1 MRGRAARQGPRGVAK
16 RSPAAILRRAPDDR
30 RGPPLTAAIDL
41 HTCTGAVL
49 PQTRLSPE
57 AVPPPALVPRI
68 LGQHGAGER
77 AGPLLLI
84 VAGMHGNEPG
94 GVEAVGRVFERLGS
108 GNVPIRG
115 EIVALSGNRP
125 ALAAGVRYVGE
136 DLNRL
141 WTEGQVARLRA
152 LDTPPPGGEE
162 LEQWELLRALD
173 DLLRDRPDVLVL
185 DLHSTSGPG
194 APFSCISDTLRS
206 RALALSLP
214 LPLILGIE
222 EAIRGTLL
230 DHMER
235 EGKAML
241 LVEGGQHDH
250 ADTAGNLEA
259 AIWLILKELGMLPE
273 SSALAEPEVDL
284 VQFRL
289 RLNRATRGL
298 PRVLEVVHRHEIRDG
313 DDFLMDPGHS
323 NFDRLARGT
332 PLAASSAGPV
342 VAPLPGLLLMPLY
355 QPQGTDGFLVGRPI
369 RRSWLGI
376 STWLRALR
384 VDRLLRR
391 LPGVTPHPVLAERV
405 EVDPAVARWG
415 TVQLFHLAG
424 FRLLPSPDDKLR
436 FSRRPEPRRRR
447 G

>member
-1 MRGRAARQGPRGVAK
+1 MAEV
-16 RSPAAILRRAPDDR
+16 D
-30 RGPPLTAAIDL
+30 T
-41 HTCTGAVL
+41 
-49 PQTRLSPE
+49 
-57 AVPPPALVPRI
+57 
-68 LGQHGAGER
+68 AGELPPR
-77 AGPLLLI
+77 VLGRHGGRHGVEEEVTPLLLI

-94 GVEAVGRVFERLGS
+94 GVEAVQRVFGAL
-108 GNVPIRG
+108 NAMDAPLRG
-115 EIVALSGNRP
+115 EVVALSGNRP
-125 ALAAGVRYVGE
+125 ALAAGVRHVAE

-141 WTEGQVARLRA
+141 WTGGRVERLRA
-152 LDTPPPGGEE
+152 LDSPPPGGEE

-173 DLLRDRPDVLVL
+173 ELLRDRPDVVVL

-194 APFSCISDTLRS
+194 APFACISDTLRS

-222 EAIRGTLL
+222 EAIKGTLL

-250 ADTAGNLEA
+250 PGTAGNLEA
-259 AIWLILKELGMLPE
+259 AIWLIMKELGMLPE
-273 SSALAEPEVDL
+273 QATPRAPEIDL
-284 VQFRL
+284 VQL
-289 RLNRATRGL
+289 RMKLNRATRGL
-298 PRVLEVVHRHEIRDG
+298 PRVLEVLHRHEIREG
-313 DDFLMDPGHS
+313 DDFLMDPGHA
-323 NFDRLARGT
+323 NFDPVARGN
-332 PLAASSAGPV
+332 PLATSTAGPV
-342 VAPLPGLLLMPLY
+342 MAPLRGLLLMPLY
-355 QPQGTDGFLVGRPI
+355 QPQGSDGFFLGRPV

-391 LPGVTPHPVLAERV
+391 LPGVTPDPVLAERV

-424 FRLLPSPDDKLR
+424 FRRLPSAGDRLR
-436 FSRRPEPRRRR
+436 FSRRPEPSRRR

>member
-1 MRGRAARQGPRGVAK
+1 
-16 RSPAAILRRAPDDR
+16 
-30 RGPPLTAAIDL
+30 
-41 HTCTGAVL
+41 VL
-49 PQTRLSPE
+49 PRSLTSH
-57 AVPPPALVPRI
+57 VTPPPAEDGPEVLLPRV
-68 LGQHGAGER
+68 LGRHGAGEK

-84 VAGMHGNEPG
+84 VAGVHGNEPG
-94 GVEAVGRVFERLGS
+94 GILAVERLFEALES
-108 GNVPIRG
+108 MQAPIRG
-115 EIVALSGNRP
+115 EVVALSGNRP
-125 ALAAGVRYVGE
+125 ALATGVRYVAE

-141 WTEGQVARLRA
+141 WTAGRVARLRA
-152 LDTPPPGGEE
+152 LSMPPEGGEE
-162 LEQWELLRALD
+162 REQWELLLALD
-173 DLLRDRPDVLVL
+173 ELLRDRPDAVVL

-194 APFSCISDTLRS
+194 APFACISDTLRS
-206 RALALSLP
+206 RALALALP

-222 EAIRGTLL
+222 EAISGTLL

-250 ADTAGNLEA
+250 PATAGNLEA
-259 AIWLILKELGMLPE
+259 TIWLIMRELGMLPE
-273 SSALAEPEVDL
+273 GSVPGDGEADL
-284 VQFRL
+284 IEFRL

-313 DDFLMDPGHS
+313 DEFLMDPGHA
-323 NFDRLARGT
+323 NFDLVARGT
-332 PLAASSAGPV
+332 PLAASAAGPV

-376 STWLRALR
+376 STWLRALG

-391 LPGVTPHPVLAERV
+391 MPGVTPHPVLAERV
-405 EVDPAVARWG
+405 EVDPSVARWG

-424 FRLLPSPDDKLR
+424 FRLLPSPDEKLR

-447 G
+447 P